1 MEQRAKEIINNYI
14 KDISLFQDL
23 LGCVIRERDN
33 LINQDIKGIWDA
45 LEEKESILSSIEESR
60 RGLSDVSGGKINL
73 QDLPSQDKDKIR
85 ELSRALIRLK
95 LDIKERV
102 KENVSFINETLAFF
116 HEMISAMTMS
126 EIDKSTSYGPSGIS
140 RRVPR
145 SAIYQ
150 GEV

>member
-14 KDISLFQDL
+14 KEISLFQDL
-23 LGCVIRERDN
+23 LSCVIRERDN
-33 LINQDIKGIWDA
+33 LINQDIKGIWDS

-60 RGLSDVSGGKINL
+60 RPLSGVSGEEIGL
-73 QDLPSQDKDKIR
+73 RDLPSQDKDRIR

-95 LDIKERV
+95 LEIKARV

-126 EIDKSTSYGPSGIS
+126 EIDKSNSYGPSGIC
-140 RRVPR
+140 RRGPR
-145 SAIYQ
+145 SVIYQ